1 MQAPFHSVLTGL
13 KGWSHSQHPSP
24 ELRLPVTG
32 LKRVGGQWLP
42 SLVEPKQVW
51 GAMEDC
57 KIRQMK
63 ASKSQFFSK
72 PEPPPNGI
80 SAIKLEER
88 RGILSGS
95 QYTCNSEVAKLLTA
109 DQCAV
114 LLTRGAVSKT

>member
-1 MQAPFHSVLTGL
+1 M
-13 KGWSHSQHPSP
+13 
-24 ELRLPVTG
+24 
-32 LKRVGGQWLP
+32 
-42 SLVEPKQVW
+42 W

-72 PEPPPNGI
+72 PEPPPHTHTHGI